1 MQHLIQKWQDKY
13 TVERIEYKEIQ
24 KIVFCDTLVDFFI
37 IQIFSFILDLLSL
50 NLVSMSSLTEL
61 GLKDEHVILKSK
73 VG

>member
-1 MQHLIQKWQDKY
+1 MQRDSEDCLYI
-13 TVERIEYKEIQ
+13 
-24 KIVFCDTLVDFFI
+24 FCDTLVDVFI
-37 IQIFSFILDLLSL
+37 IQIFSIMLDLLSL